1 MRMAMEGRAI
11 GTKPWRY
18 HVHPRMRWAHVG
30 GHTMPRA
37 LGREEQ
43 REVREGERE
52 RERREREKEQ
62 EERVKKLST
71 LCAHVADRGGG

>member
-43 REVREGERE
+43 REVREGERRERAE
-52 RERREREKEQ
+52 RERESEM
-62 EERVKKLST
+62 LST